1 MRFIFFKGLENVSV
15 CRCVCVHMA
24 VWSSRSAQG
33 EAAGLPW
40 APGLAAPVLLQAHW
54 PLQHSGNPGHV
65 CLGDFQRGGSSSRL
79 LQLCVWHRSPPR
91 LLKQLWLIAHP
102 GRAPSPS
109 RAPQWPEH
117 HPRHSELRVCWERAF
132 LSWICYR
139 GVKQGA
145 GMRNL
150 CLLFREIIS
159 SAHSAAWAGR
169 KVMVHLSLP
178 WAPLRAR
185 ASWVFPA
192 CSDWMCLFRWREQ
205 PSLKRKIFKLK
216 SINNISN
223 NLKKGPDTQICVYP
237 TLRKHGGEYIFLE
250 SPLQHFNFKSIKW
263 PNLSKNA
270 NSIS

>member
-1 MRFIFFKGLENVSV
+1 MHDADVIYFLWGAGKCECVQMCLCAHGCVILPLCSRGS
-15 CRCVCVHMA
+15 CRA
-24 VWSSRSAQG
+24 ALSSRAP
-33 EAAGLPW
+33 AGTLASPALWQSWSRLPGW
-40 APGLAAPVLLQAHW
+40 FPE
-54 PLQHSGNPGHV
+54 
-65 CLGDFQRGGSSSRL
+65 RGRSSRL

-91 LLKQLWLIAHP
+91 LLKQLWLCAHP

-132 LSWICYR
+132 LSWTCYR

-185 ASWVFPA
+185 ASRVFPA
-192 CSDWMCLFRWREQ
+192 CSDWMCLFRWPEQ

-250 SPLQHFNFKSIKW
+250 SPLQHFNFKSIK
-263 PNLSKNA
+263 
-270 NSIS
+270 